1 MDGSVGKYRW
11 LRLSAVLGTTALTVA
26 ACGGSSTAATGN
38 NNMAPAAQQILRTN
52 SGTEPNSFDPG
63 QETYDYEG
71 LIGRNV
77 FEPLLKPTADLK
89 DVTGAGASSFDVSSD
104 GLTYT
109 FHLRTNAKW
118 SDGVPVK
125 ASDWVYGYQR
135 LLDPSLA
142 AGYTDPYFDAEIAGA
157 QTYGSVDPNNK
168 TAVASFI
175 AGLGL
180 SAPDDHTFV
189 IKLSTPAGYFKWVV
203 TLWVATPIRKDIVDK
218 NGYTTWAS
226 TPTNVIGNGPFKISE
241 EVPKDHVTL
250 VPNSYYWGA
259 APHIQKWIDYFIEDS
274 NQAFSKYQTGELDM
288 LNVPLSLQDS
298 VTADPNLTKQQH
310 KYPSLNTFWLAFNL
324 HKAPFD
330 NVHVREAVSRAI
342 DRNTLV
348 NQVAKGQYTAVQ
360 SFIPNGMNGYTPSLG
375 DAQAFD
381 PVKAKAALAAS
392 GLPVSAYDTV
402 KFLTR
407 NTTTNQ
413 LLNQYFVNQINTNL
427 GVHWTLQVVD
437 SKTVTGQ
444 YLRKSN
450 FQIYGSDGWGADYP
464 DEQDW
469 FDIFETGGCKGT
481 NWGCPNDSTYD
492 STVSKGDAAL
502 KQSDRQAFYDQAAQ
516 QMESNYWVDFLY
528 NRADVMLVKPY
539 VSGLIVTPIDEA
551 TYLPGDFHTNSI
563 YITTH

>member
-1 MDGSVGKYRW
+1 MDRSVGKYRW

-26 ACGGSSTAATGN
+26 ACGGSSTASTN
-38 NNMAPAAQQILRTN
+38 PNNMAPAAQQILRTN

-77 FEPLLKPTADLK
+77 FEPLLKPTTDLK
-89 DVTGAGASSFDVSSD
+89 DVTGAGAASFDVSSD

-157 QTYGSVDPNNK
+157 QTYGSVDPTNK
-168 TAVASFI
+168 AAVASFI

-218 NGYTTWAS
+218 LGYSTWSS
-226 TPTNVIGNGPFKISE
+226 TPTDVVGNGAFKISE

-259 APHIQKWIDYFIEDS
+259 APHIQKWINYFIADA
-274 NQAFSKYQTGELDM
+274 NQAFSKYQTGELDA

-298 VTADPNLTKQQH
+298 VTSDPVLSKQQH

-360 SFIPNGMNGYTPSLG
+360 TFIPQGMNGYTASLG

-407 NTTTNQ
+407 NTTTNE

-469 FDIFETGGCKGT
+469 FDIFQTGGCKGT

-492 STVSKGDAAL
+492 STVSKGDSAL

-516 QMESNYWVDFLY
+516 QMENNYWVDFLY
-528 NRADVMLVKPY
+528 NRADVMLIKPY
-539 VSGLIVTPIDEA
+539 VSGLTITPIDEA
-551 TYLPGDFHTNSI
+551 TYLPGDFHTNTI
-563 YITTH
+563 YITSH